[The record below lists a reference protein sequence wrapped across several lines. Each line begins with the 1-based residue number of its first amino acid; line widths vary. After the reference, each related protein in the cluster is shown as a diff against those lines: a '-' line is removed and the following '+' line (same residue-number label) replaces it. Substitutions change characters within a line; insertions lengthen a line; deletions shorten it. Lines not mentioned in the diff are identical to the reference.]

1 MLLAAV
7 AVTSDSTK
15 GQDDDAGEADE
26 EGQATA
32 ARAPDAS
39 RSSLRIIR
47 VSVDDG
53 GSSPALE
60 LVQTIEVGERCSS
73 AQFARGGDVLHIYGA
88 QRWQTF
94 VRVDWG
100 GSSGGGGGGAA
111 AGCCHPCYYPAVSGT
126 PGALDRELER
136 ELAELRRCAPAQA
149 AGAEEAKCYNGVGHG
164 EFKKRVIVNKSRP
177 LHRPF
182 NKDKPKKRRRKK

>member
-1 MLLAAV
+1 MV
-7 AVTSDSTK
+7 AVLDHQVEEHLDDEGGRDGHSEDHALRHRIRRD
-15 GQDDDAGEADE
+15 GRVQRARDRQLDAHPDEQDGDGVQLPQREIEDDDAREADE

-88 QRWQTF
+88 QRWQ
-94 VRVDWG
+94 
-100 GSSGGGGGGAA
+100 S
-111 AGCCHPCYYPAVSGT
+111 
-126 PGALDRELER
+126 
-136 ELAELRRCAPAQA
+136 
-149 AGAEEAKCYNGVGHG
+149 
-164 EFKKRVIVNKSRP
+164 
-177 LHRPF
+177 
-182 NKDKPKKRRRKK
+182 

>member
-15 GQDDDAGEADE
+15 DQDDDAGEADE

-32 ARAPDAS
+32 ARVPDAS

-53 GSSPALE
+53 GSSPAME

-73 AQFARGGDVLHIYGA
+73 AQHARHCRKCSLL
-88 QRWQTF
+88 RSRSQTSA
-94 VRVDWG
+94 VCAERH
-100 GSSGGGGGGAA
+100 AA
-111 AGCCHPCYYPAVSGT
+111 HSTY
-126 PGALDRELER
+126 
-136 ELAELRRCAPAQA
+136 
-149 AGAEEAKCYNGVGHG
+149 
-164 EFKKRVIVNKSRP
+164 SRT
-177 LHRPF
+177 
-182 NKDKPKKRRRKK
+182 